1 MTPAREL
8 LPTATGKRT
17 RRAAWSLLRPR
28 WPLVVLTLT
37 VFVAAA
43 AAGLVAPLAL
53 GAIVDGITTG
63 AAVSVITTAVII
75 IAVAAV
81 AQSLLTTA
89 GGLLVA
95 RVGEPALAT
104 LREDVVDRAVH
115 LPAGQVEAGGTGDLL
130 ARISGDVAVVAAAVR
145 SAIPAV
151 GGSALTIGM
160 TIVGLA
166 AVDWR
171 FMLAGL
177 AAVPI
182 QVHTLRWYLRS
193 SGPVYAAERLAEGRR
208 SQTLFDAIAGARTVR
223 AFGLEDR
230 QLTLVADSSLA
241 AMGFT
246 MRAVRLITRFFGRLN
261 IAEFVGLSLILVVG
275 FLLVNA
281 DVVGIGSATAA
292 ALLFSRL
299 FDPINT
305 VLGMFDELQSAAAG
319 LARLVGVA
327 DLPQAGSTDRTAK
340 PAAGPP
346 SITISG
352 LGYAYRPG
360 NSVLHE
366 IDLHIEPG
374 TRIAVVGATGAGKS
388 TLAKIVAGV
397 LVPSAGSVRVGG
409 VPLPPT
415 GQIPDTVALVTQEV
429 HVFAGTIADDL
440 RLARPDASDLELRD
454 ALELTG
460 AGDWVDRP
468 PTGLACVVGDG
479 GYRLTGLQSQQLALS
494 RLALLDRPVVVLDE
508 HTAEGGSAG
517 SRPLD
522 RAAERVLAGRTSLVV
537 AHRPSQ
543 AALADRVVVMASGRI
558 VQNGTHAELIGTD
571 GPYAELWS
579 AWARSRD
586 SHHAWQPPTQ
596 AASPTALD
604 DRSEP
609 PEPPAQGRCGMTA

>member
-1 MTPAREL
+1 MSGQKASAKDL
-8 LPTATGKRT
+8 LPTASSKRT

-28 WPLVVLTLT
+28 WPLVALTLV
-37 VFVAAA
+37 VFIGAA
-43 AAGLVAPLAL
+43 AAGLVPPLAL
-53 GAIVDGITTG
+53 GAIVDGITSGDAT
-63 AAVSVITTAVII
+63 ALSSTDVITKAVIV

-81 AQSLLTTA
+81 LQSLLTTA

-104 LREDVVDRAVH
+104 LRENVVDRAVH

-130 ARISGDVAVVAAAVR
+130 ARVSGDVAVVAAAVR

-182 QVHTLRWYLRS
+182 QLHTLRWYLRS

-208 SQTLFDAIAGARTVR
+208 SQTLFDAIGGARTVR
-223 AFGLEDR
+223 AFGLQDR
-230 QLTLVADSSLA
+230 QLTLVTDSSLA

-261 IAEFVGLSLILVVG
+261 LAEFVGLSLILLTG
-275 FLLVNA
+275 FFLVNA

-327 DLPQAGSTDRTAK
+327 DLPQSRSTDRQTVVSTD
-340 PAAGPP
+340 PR
-346 SITISG
+346 SVTISG
-352 LGYAYRPG
+352 LGYSYRPG
-360 NSVLHE
+360 NTVLHG

-374 TRIAVVGATGAGKS
+374 ARIAVVGATGAGKT

-397 LVPSAGSVRVGG
+397 LVPTEGSVRVGG
-409 VPLPPT
+409 VQLPPT

-440 RLARPDASDLELRD
+440 RLARPDASAQDLRA

-460 AGDWVDRP
+460 AADWVDRLP
-468 PTGLACVVGDG
+468 DGLACVVGDG
-479 GYRLTGLQSQQLALS
+479 GHRLTGLQSQQLALS

-522 RAAERVLAGRTSLVV
+522 QAAERVLAGRTSLIV
-537 AHRPSQ
+537 AHRLSQ
-543 AALADRVVVMASGRI
+543 AALADRVVVMAGGRI
-558 VQNGTHAELIGTD
+558 VQHGTHQELIAQD

-579 AWARSRD
+579 AWSRSRD
-586 SHHAWQPPTQ
+586 GHRT
-596 AASPTALD
+596 
-604 DRSEP
+604 
-609 PEPPAQGRCGMTA
+609 

>member
-1 MTPAREL
+1 M
-8 LPTATGKRT
+8 
-17 RRAAWSLLRPR
+17 
-28 WPLVVLTLT
+28 
-37 VFVAAA
+37 
-43 AAGLVAPLAL
+43 
-53 GAIVDGITTG
+53 
-63 AAVSVITTAVII
+63 SVITTAVII

-130 ARISGDVAVVAAAVR
+130 ARVSGDVAVVAAAVR

-415 GQIPDTVALVTQEV
+415 GRSPTPSRSSRRRCTCSP
-429 HVFAGTIADDL
+429 
-440 RLARPDASDLELRD
+440 ARSRTTSGWRGRTPPVQELRA

-460 AGDWVDRP
+460 AADWVDRLP
-468 PTGLACVVGDG
+468 
-479 GYRLTGLQSQQLALS
+479 
-494 RLALLDRPVVVLDE
+494 DRPGLRRRRRRAPAHRVAVAATRPE
-508 HTAEGGSAG
+508 QTGPAGPAGGGAGRAHRRGRQRRVPAAG
-517 SRPLD
+517 SGRRAGPGRPH
-522 RAAERVLAGRTSLVV
+522 LAGRRAPTRPRPPSLI
-537 AHRPSQ
+537 
-543 AALADRVVVMASGRI
+543 AS
-558 VQNGTHAELIGTD
+558 
-571 GPYAELWS
+571 W
-579 AWARSRD
+579 
-586 SHHAWQPPTQ
+586 
-596 AASPTALD
+596 
-604 DRSEP
+604 
-609 PEPPAQGRCGMTA
+609 